1 MTVVINDVSNAEFI
15 FEVLHVCDTLDEKA
29 QRPLL
34 VGCEHEWLSC
44 ACCWHGTARDIGAT
58 KNQNTREENSI

>member
-34 VGCEHEWLSC
+34 VGCEDGWLSS
-44 ACCWHGTARDIGAT
+44 AVAGMGQPET
-58 KNQNTREENSI
+58 